1 LSSQH
6 IVKKSSPDLKE
17 DPIKM
22 VREVAPLPLT
32 GHSIGIAHTRWATV
46 GSITDKNAHPHT
58 DASGKIAVVH
68 NGSIFNK
75 QEIRKELKELGYNFY
90 GQTDTEVIAKLIGHY
105 HEGGKVDIREATKKA
120 MKRFQGT
127 YGLAVMCSDYPE
139 ELVVTCHG
147 SPLYIGVGDDGTFV
161 ASNPSAF
168 RDYSRNFIKLGDKEV
183 ATIDIHGR
191 NLDLTK
197 MIEATDDEESVPVSP
212 APYPHWF
219 IKE

>member
-1 LSSQH
+1 
-6 IVKKSSPDLKE
+6 
-17 DPIKM
+17 M
-22 VREVAPLPLT
+22 VRAASSSSLQH
-32 GHSIGIAHTRWATV
+32 HSIGIAHTRWATV

-90 GQTDTEVIAKLIGHY
+90 GNTDTEVIAKLIGRY
-105 HEGGKVDIREATKKA
+105 REDGKTDIREATTKA
-120 MKRFQGT
+120 MKRLQGT
-127 YGLAVMCSDYPE
+127 WGLAVMCSDYPE

-147 SPLYIGVGDDGTFV
+147 SPLYIGVGDNGTFV

-168 RDYSRNFIKLGDKEV
+168 RDYSRNFIKLGDREV
-183 ATIDIHGR
+183 ATIDIQGR

-197 MIEATDDEESVPVSP
+197 MIESTGDEENVPSSP